1 MNSKFR
7 GSTIQ
12 ADKNL
17 RRYSHDGLVNIFQSE
32 KMDAHLRPEFRER
45 AESAGAALSLASADN
60 AQTESV
66 VVIKIVARASAK
78 RAKTE
83 QIQKTE
89 IIVIFRLEEGFS

>member
-1 MNSKFR
+1 MFC
-7 GSTIQ
+7 TD
-12 ADKNL
+12 ALKNV
-17 RRYSHDGLVNIFQSE
+17 LVFLGVKATQRI
-32 KMDAHLRPEFRER
+32 PT
-45 AESAGAALSLASADN
+45 DN

-89 IIVIFRLEEGFS
+89 ILAIFRLEEGFS

>member
-1 MNSKFR
+1 
-7 GSTIQ
+7 
-12 ADKNL
+12 
-17 RRYSHDGLVNIFQSE
+17 
-32 KMDAHLRPEFRER
+32 MDAHLRPEFREER
-45 AESAGAALSLASADN
+45 AESAGAALSLASADH

-89 IIVIFRLEEGFS
+89 IIAIFRLEEGFS